1 MHYKLNKQLLQTI
14 LDNQKRVPH
23 TLSLADMGITTDIV
37 NQIYEWARPYAAE
50 GELANYIPQLACVDA
65 DKSAIVI
72 GDLLDN
78 QIAVGNGVD
87 VKVSIQSVVKP
98 FLYIYAL
105 QKGLPPSDIS
115 YIEPTAMHFNTDAV
129 LQPESHKS
137 RPGHPLNNAGAIS
150 SAGAITD
157 FSDFLAF
164 MRMLTDNPQLSVL
177 EDVYQSENATNAN
190 NRAIAMRLVATGR
203 FATIHEGMQALDHY
217 TRACAIGVT
226 PAEITRACVVLAR
239 GGRIHNQQVINENN
253 IVRAI
258 NAMNSY
264 GLYERTG
271 EISLLS
277 AGVRALSCKSGV
289 GGLIINIDPA
299 RGAFT
304 TYAPRLDAAG
314 NSSFGK
320 YALIPLNNLLAAP
333 YAMRL
338 SADEIINTIAEFD
351 K

>member
-1 MHYKLNKQLLQTI
+1 MQKQLLQTI

-37 NQIYEWARPYAAE
+37 TQIYEWARPYAAD
-50 GELANYIPQLACVDA
+50 GEVANYIPQLAHIDT

-72 GDLLDN
+72 GDLLGN
-78 QIAVGNGVD
+78 QIAVGDGVD

-105 QKGLPPSDIS
+105 QQGIAPHHIS
-115 YIEPTAMHFNTDAV
+115 HIEPTAMHFNSDAV
-129 LQPESHKS
+129 LHPESQRS

-150 SAGAITD
+150 SAGAISD
-157 FSDFLAF
+157 FSDFLQF
-164 MRMLTDNPQLSVL
+164 MRCLTNNPQLAVL
-177 EDVYQSENATNAN
+177 EDVYQSEMATNAN

-203 FATIHEGMQALDHY
+203 FATIDEGMHALDNY

-226 PAEITRACVVLAR
+226 PAEITQACVVLAR
-239 GGRIHNQQVINENN
+239 GGRLNNEQIINENH

-271 EISLLS
+271 EISLLA

-338 SADEIINTIAEFD
+338 SADEIISTIAEFE
-351 K
+351 

>member
-1 MHYKLNKQLLQTI
+1 MKNNTQLLQTI
-14 LDNQKRVPH
+14 LDNQKRVPQ
-23 TLSLADMGITTDIV
+23 TLSLADMGITVDIV
-37 NQIYEWARPYAAE
+37 NQIYEWAKPHAEE
-50 GELANYIPQLACVDA
+50 GELANYIPELANVDSN
-65 DKSAIVI
+65 KSAIVI
-72 GDLLDN
+72 ADLLGN
-78 QIAVGNGVD
+78 QITVGNGED

-105 QKGLPPSDIS
+105 EKGLAPSDIS

-157 FSDFLAF
+157 FNEFLEF
-164 MRMLTDNPQLSVL
+164 MRLLTGNPQLSVL
-177 EDVYQSENATNAN
+177 EDVYLSEMATNAN

-203 FATIHEGMQALDHY
+203 FANIVEGMRALDFY

-239 GGRIHNQQVINENN
+239 GGKLNGEQIINENN

-271 EISLLS
+271 EISLLA

-289 GGLIINIDPA
+289 GGLIINIDPG

-304 TYAPRLDAAG
+304 TYGPRLDAAG
-314 NSSFGK
+314 NSAFGK

-338 SADEIINTIAEFD
+338 SADEIINTIAEFE
-351 K
+351 

>member
-1 MHYKLNKQLLQTI
+1 MKNNTQLLQTI
-14 LDNQKRVPH
+14 LDNQKRVPQ
-23 TLSLADMGITTDIV
+23 TLSLSDMGITSDIV
-37 NQIYEWARPYAAE
+37 HQIYDWAKPHAE
-50 GELANYIPQLACVDA
+50 DGELANYIPELANVDSN
-65 DKSAIVI
+65 KSAIVI
-72 GDLLDN
+72 GDLLGN
-78 QIAVGNGVD
+78 QITAGNGLD

-105 QKGLPPSDIS
+105 EKGLAPSDIS

-150 SAGAITD
+150 SAGAIDD
-157 FSDFLAF
+157 FSSFLEF
-164 MRMLTDNPQLSVL
+164 MRLLTGNAQLSVL
-177 EDVYQSENATNAN
+177 EDVYLSEMATNAN
-190 NRAIAMRLVATGR
+190 NRAISMRLVATGR
-203 FATIHEGMQALDHY
+203 FSTIVDGMRALDFY

-226 PAEITRACVVLAR
+226 PAEITQACVVLAR
-239 GGRIHNQQVINENN
+239 GGKIGEKQIIHENN

-271 EISLLS
+271 EISLLA

-289 GGLIINIDPA
+289 GGLIINIDPG

-304 TYAPRLDAAG
+304 TYGPRLDAAG
-314 NSSFGK
+314 NSAFGK

-338 SADEIINTIAEFD
+338 SADEIINTIEEFE
-351 K
+351 

>member
-1 MHYKLNKQLLQTI
+1 MNSELNKRLLQTI

-23 TLSLADMGITTDIV
+23 TLSLADMGITSDII
-37 NQIYEWARPYAAE
+37 NQIYEWAKPYSSE
-50 GELANYIPQLACVDA
+50 GELASYIPELARVNPDN
-65 DKSAIVI
+65 SAIVI
-72 GDLLDN
+72 GDLLGN
-78 QIAVGNGVD
+78 EIAVGNGVD
-87 VKVSIQSVVKP
+87 VKVSIQSVIKP

-105 QKGLPPSDIS
+105 EKGLAPSDIS

-129 LQPESHKS
+129 LQPESQKS

-150 SAGAITD
+150 SSGAIEHFD
-157 FSDFLAF
+157 EFLDF
-164 MRMLTDNPQLSVL
+164 MRCLTGNPKLAVL
-177 EDVYQSENATNAN
+177 EDVYLSEMATNAN

-203 FATIHEGMQALDHY
+203 FVTIVDGMRALDNY

-239 GGRIHNQQVINENN
+239 GGKINGQQIIHENN

-271 EISLLS
+271 EISLLA

-289 GGLIINIDPA
+289 GGLIINIDPG

-304 TYAPRLDAAG
+304 TYGPRLDAAG
-314 NSSFGK
+314 NSAFGK

>member
-1 MHYKLNKQLLQTI
+1 M
-14 LDNQKRVPH
+14 
-23 TLSLADMGITTDIV
+23 
-37 NQIYEWARPYAAE
+37 
-50 GELANYIPQLACVDA
+50 
-65 DKSAIVI
+65 
-72 GDLLDN
+72 
-78 QIAVGNGVD
+78 IAVGNGVD

-105 QKGLPPSDIS
+105 QKGLALSDIS

-150 SAGAITD
+150 SSGAID
-157 FSDFLAF
+157 NFDDFLAF
-164 MRMLTDNPQLSVL
+164 MRCLTGNPKLAVM
-177 EDVYQSENATNAN
+177 EDVYLSEMATNAN

-203 FATIHEGMQALDHY
+203 FANIVDGMRALDNY

-226 PAEITRACVVLAR
+226 PSEITAACVVLAR
-239 GGRIHNQQVINENN
+239 GGKIDGEQVISENH

-271 EISLLS
+271 EISLLA

-289 GGLIINIDPA
+289 GGLIINIDPG

-304 TYAPRLDAAG
+304 TYSPRLDAAG
-314 NSSFGK
+314 NSAFGK
-320 YALIPLNNLLAAP
+320 YALIPLNNLLSAP

-338 SADEIINTIAEFD
+338 SADEIINTIAEFE
-351 K
+351 

>member
-1 MHYKLNKQLLQTI
+1 MQKQLLQTI

-23 TLSLADMGITTDIV
+23 TLSLADMGITEDIV
-37 NQIYEWARPYAAE
+37 SQIYEWAKPYSAE
-50 GELANYIPQLACVDA
+50 GELASYIPELARVNPDN
-65 DKSAIVI
+65 SAIVM
-72 GDLLDN
+72 GDLLGN

-105 QKGLPPSDIS
+105 EKDLAPSDIS

-129 LQPESHKS
+129 LQPESQKS

-150 SAGAITD
+150 SSGAIEHFD
-157 FSDFLAF
+157 EFLSF
-164 MRMLTDNPQLSVL
+164 MRSLTGNDQLSVL
-177 EDVYQSENATNAN
+177 EDVYLSEMATNAN

-203 FATIHEGMQALDHY
+203 FENIVEGMRALDFY

-239 GGRIHNQQVINENN
+239 GGKINGEQVIRENN

-271 EISLLS
+271 EISLLA

-289 GGLIINIDPA
+289 GGLIINIDPG

-304 TYAPRLDAAG
+304 TYGPRLDAAG
-314 NSSFGK
+314 NSAFGK

>member
-1 MHYKLNKQLLQTI
+1 MKNNTQLLQTI
-14 LDNQKRVPH
+14 LDNQKRVH
-23 TLSLADMGITTDIV
+23 QTLSLNDMGITSDIV
-37 NQIYEWARPYAAE
+37 SQIYDWAKPHAEE
-50 GELANYIPQLACVDA
+50 GELANYIPELANVDPN
-65 DKSAIVI
+65 KSAIVV
-72 GDLLDN
+72 GDLLGN
-78 QIAVGNGVD
+78 QITAGNGLD
-87 VKVSIQSVVKP
+87 IKVSIQSVVKP

-105 QKGLPPSDIS
+105 EKGLAPSDIS

-150 SAGAITD
+150 SAGAIND
-157 FSDFLAF
+157 FIEFLEF
-164 MRMLTDNPQLSVL
+164 MRLLTGNSQLSVL
-177 EDVYQSENATNAN
+177 EDVYLSEMATNAN

-203 FATIHEGMQALDHY
+203 FATIVDGMRALDFY

-226 PAEITRACVVLAR
+226 PAEITQACVVLAR
-239 GGRIHNQQVINENN
+239 GGKIGGKQVIHENN

-271 EISLLS
+271 EISLLA

-289 GGLIINIDPA
+289 GGLIINIDPG

-304 TYAPRLDAAG
+304 TYGPRLDAAG
-314 NSSFGK
+314 NSAFGK

-338 SADEIINTIAEFD
+338 SADEIINTIAEFE
-351 K
+351 

>member
-1 MHYKLNKQLLQTI
+1 MKNNTQLLQTI
-14 LDNQKRVPH
+14 LDNQKRVPQ
-23 TLSLADMGITTDIV
+23 TLSLADMGVTSDIV
-37 NQIYEWARPYAAE
+37 NQIYDWAQPHVEE
-50 GELANYIPQLACVDA
+50 GELANYIPELANVDSN
-65 DKSAIVI
+65 KSAIVI
-72 GDLLDN
+72 ADLFGN
-78 QIAVGNGVD
+78 QITAGNGLD

-98 FLYIYAL
+98 FLYIFAL
-105 QKGLPPSDIS
+105 ETGLAPSDIS

-150 SAGAITD
+150 SAGAIDD
-157 FSDFLAF
+157 FNAFLEF
-164 MRMLTDNPQLSVL
+164 MRRLTGNPQLAVL
-177 EDVYQSENATNAN
+177 EDVYLSEMATNAN

-203 FATIHEGMQALDHY
+203 FETIVDGMRALDFY

-239 GGRIHNQQVINENN
+239 GGKLDGAQIINENN

-271 EISLLS
+271 EISLLA

-289 GGLIINIDPA
+289 GGLIINIDPG

-304 TYAPRLDAAG
+304 TYGPRLDAAG
-314 NSSFGK
+314 NSTFGK

-338 SADEIINTIAEFD
+338 SADEIINTIAEFE
-351 K
+351 